1 MSKWV
6 CDFMNTLNTSHTKWL
21 KIILLS
27 IINICIQLNAHV
39 LNKIHSNM
47 SDITFN
53 IRKIPVILVL
63 LIFLFIISII
73 LVEVILL

>member
-1 MSKWV
+1 MSKCV
-6 CDFMNTLNTSHTKWL
+6 CDFMNTLNTSHTKSL

-39 LNKIHSNM
+39 LNKIHNNM

-63 LIFLFIISII
+63 LIFLFIISIK
-73 LVEVILL
+73 LVEVIIL